1 MKDIV
6 RPALVLLALFTL
18 ICGVAYPALVTVVAR
33 TAFARQATGS
43 IVTVDGRAVGSTL
56 IGQTFTAPGY
66 CWGRPSAVGYD
77 GTTSAG
83 SNLGPSNPALAAA
96 VSERIAALRAADPDN
111 HAPIPV
117 DLITASASGLDPHVS
132 PAAARYQAGR
142 IARARGVAAAA
153 VRAVIDRHV
162 EGRTLGI
169 LGEPRV
175 GVVALNLAL
184 DRELPAAAPRR

>member
-18 ICGVAYPALVTVVAR
+18 LCGVAYPALVTAVAR
-33 TAFARQATGS
+33 TAFAHQATGS
-43 IVTVDGRAVGSTL
+43 IITRDDRPVGSSL

-77 GTTSAG
+77 GKTSGG

-96 VSERIAALRAADPDN
+96 VTERLAALRAADPAN
-111 HAPIPV
+111 QAPIPV
-117 DLITASASGLDPHVS
+117 DLITASGSGLDPHVS
-132 PAAARYQAGR
+132 PAAARYQAAR
-142 IARARGVAAAA
+142 IARARGVAEGA

-175 GVVALNLAL
+175 NVVALNLAL
-184 DRELPAAAPRR
+184 DRALPAAAPPR